1 MSDGPHGP
9 DSEHLDPLTLAELR
23 EGLLT
28 SAAAR
33 AAEDHL
39 ARCETCAADDRAI
52 AALPSLLAAASSV
65 GPLPADI
72 ARRLDEAI
80 TAEPRIPVEAAATV
94 TPLAPRSA
102 APQQVRGMRVLQ
114 AAAVLVLI
122 LLGVGIAL
130 GPWSGGGS
138 SSDSGASQK
147 SADSAGDSA
156 GEAEAG
162 AASFPVTSSGRAW
175 TEDSIATSVPALLDG
190 TLGPAAASAPG
201 AISESAPGS
210 SASESADPKDDASG
224 SPSGSAQPDLSRQNG
239 NGAASRLSGGPALA
253 DCVTQLNEGPTTP
266 LSVDLGTWSGKPA
279 AVIVLPTKGNEETVD
294 VFVVAEGCPRGEFLY
309 FTRAARP

>member
-1 MSDGPHGP
+1 VSDGPPGP
-9 DSEHLDPLTLAELR
+9 DGDHLDPLTLAELR
-23 EGLLT
+23 EGLLE

-39 ARCETCAADDRAI
+39 AHCDTCAADDRAL
-52 AALPSLLAAASSV
+52 AALPSLLGAVGDV
-65 GPLPADI
+65 GPIPADV

-80 TAEPRIPVEAAATV
+80 AAEPRIPVEAAATV
-94 TPLAPRSA
+94 TPLAPRTA
-102 APQQVRGMRVLQ
+102 APQQVRGMRLLQ
-114 AAAVLVLI
+114 AAAVLVVI

-130 GPWSGGGS
+130 GPWDGGGGS
-138 SSDSGASQK
+138 SSDSGAAQK
-147 SADSAGDSA
+147 SAGSAGDGA

-162 AASFPVTSSGRAW
+162 AGSFPVTNSGRAW
-175 TEDSIATSVPALLDG
+175 TEDSITTSLPALLDG

-201 AISESAPGS
+201 AISESDAPGDD
-210 SASESADPKDDASG
+210 ASESPPGSG
-224 SPSGSAQPDLSRQNG
+224 QPDLSRQNG
-239 NGAASRLSGGPALA
+239 NGSANRLSGGPALT

-279 AVIVLPTKGNEETVD
+279 AVIVLPTKGDEKTVD
-294 VFVVAEGCPRGEFLY
+294 VFVVAEGCPPGDLLY